1 LGQVAPIE
9 QLQEKYGKKG
19 VEFVVVYVREP
30 HPGEPAYRQY
40 KQPQNLEQR
49 RQYARELAT
58 TRHMKA
64 TVVIDTMDD
73 TVSEQFGS
81 LPNMVYVIDRD
92 GTVAYKATWTMAEK
106 IDRVLAVL
114 TAENSAATQISG

>member
-9 QLQEKYGKKG
+9 QLKEKYGKNG

-40 KQPQNLEQR
+40 VQPQNLEQR

-64 TVVIDTMDD
+64 TVVVDTMDD

-106 IDRVLAVL
+106 IDQVLGVL
-114 TAENSAATQISG
+114 TAENSAATQVSA